1 MMKNLPYSAATGDR
15 RRSFDLYLPAKSNTK
30 PPLLIFVHGG
40 FWLLPDDDYRIGP
53 SLAEN
58 LVQYG
63 VAVALVRYRLAPAHR
78 HPIQAQDVAAA
89 VARLARDADKYG
101 FDAKRIFLAGH
112 SAGGHLASLVAL
124 DRSYLAEQKL
134 SAQVAGVISFSG
146 LYDLLP
152 TWSISEN
159 QKSAVAKTSG
169 NDPAVL
175 KRASLV
181 AHVRPDAPAVLI
193 MTSFADFPGFA
204 IDARRFAD
212 RLRAAGTG
220 DVHHHI
226 FKGTDHFNMV
236 KLDGEKNPVRRT
248 ILEFMGVK
256 ALPKQLSALVEAKR
270 RWGDPPH
277 STKPLW
283 KSEKLL
289 RLPQVEAA
297 HRATKRA
304 SDAL

>member
-1 MMKNLPYSAATGDR
+1 MRQSSRSYNLTIISPLMKFAALCLAIVLCCFMQSFPLAHAPAASGALKGGAPAVMKNLPYGAAAGDR

-30 PPLLIFVHGG
+30 PALLIFVHGG

-58 LVQYG
+58 LVQDG

-78 HPIQAQDVAAA
+78 HPIQVKDVAAA

-112 SAGGHLASLVAL
+112 SAGGHLAALVAL
-124 DRSYLAEQKL
+124 DRRYLAEQKL

-159 QKSAVAKTSG
+159 QKSAVAKTFG
-169 NDPAVL
+169 NDLAVL
-175 KRASLV
+175 KRGSPI
-181 AHVRPDAPAVLI
+181 AHVRPDAPAFLI
-193 MTSFADFPGFA
+193 MTAFADFPGFA

-220 DVHHHI
+220 GVH
-226 FKGTDHFNMV
+226 
-236 KLDGEKNPVRRT
+236 
-248 ILEFMGVK
+248 
-256 ALPKQLSALVEAKR
+256 
-270 RWGDPPH
+270 
-277 STKPLW
+277 
-283 KSEKLL
+283 
-289 RLPQVEAA
+289 
-297 HRATKRA
+297 
-304 SDAL
+304 